1 MKKLLIISSI
11 LAVLAGAVSCDMNL
25 RPAGTI
31 DPDNALQTIAD
42 AENFREGMYVLF
54 RSTVGGSYASVDEI
68 RSDLFHATSSFGN
81 NGGTMYNWIQTAD
94 DGDASTLWA
103 NAYYVIADANFF
115 LQKSSEVN
123 TSEWSE
129 EDRASLS
136 VWRGE
141 AYFLRAYYHMELA
154 EKFCLSYVGNE
165 QSFGVPYVTVYNPT
179 SDIAQYPT
187 RGTLEHTFEMILGDL
202 DSAAKYVTTPGSIG
216 SDRIT
221 SDAVTALRA
230 RIALEMGDYSTA
242 LDMAESLI
250 NRYPLTSGL
259 ESFRNM
265 WFSDAKEESIL
276 QLYAS
281 NIELGAS
288 YDYTY
293 LGFNVDKQQFQPYYL
308 PEKWVIDLYE
318 PSDIRFQTYFLDT
331 TVAVAAGEKVPDI
344 YVLYKFSGNPA
355 LRSGTSWNYQIQ
367 PKVFRIAEMYLIA
380 AEASAMGAGA
390 DPMEYVNR
398 LRTNRGASSVTP
410 SADKTVMDII
420 MEERVR
426 EFIGEGFRIQDLK
439 RMKYNLERGEA
450 QNPSTLYQP
459 DIHQSFFKSYADP
472 KMLYPIPQ
480 AELDANPNMAGE
492 QNDQY

>member
-1 MKKLLIISSI
+1 MHKIFELKEMDDEKLLSI
-11 LAVLAGAVSCDMNL
+11 AEELGIKGAKKKDKEALVYEIMDKEAVIDSQKEPEKPARKRG
-25 RPAGTI
+25 RPKKNT
-31 DPDNALQTIAD
+31 PAD
-42 AENFREGMYVLF
+42 
-54 RSTVGGSYASVDEI
+54 
-68 RSDLFHATSSFGN
+68 
-81 NGGTMYNWIQTAD
+81 
-94 DGDASTLWA
+94 
-103 NAYYVIADANFF
+103 
-115 LQKSSEVN
+115 
-123 TSEWSE
+123 
-129 EDRASLS
+129 
-136 VWRGE
+136 
-141 AYFLRAYYHMELA
+141 
-154 EKFCLSYVGNE
+154 
-165 QSFGVPYVTVYNPT
+165 QSGKP
-179 SDIAQYPT
+179 
-187 RGTLEHTFEMILGDL
+187 
-202 DSAAKYVTTPGSIG
+202 AAKASKEEKAQPAETGKPDTDTETAAEAASGNADEKKDGTQSTKTLKKRGRKPKNQQTQGQQPQQADPAEEKTEEPAVQEAAAETEPEDSQEQ
-216 SDRIT
+216 RIR
-221 SDAVTALRA
+221 RA
-230 RIALEMGDYSTA
+230 RIKAQE
-242 LDMAESLI
+242 
-250 NRYPLTSGL
+250 
-259 ESFRNM
+259 
-265 WFSDAKEESIL
+265 IL
-276 QLYAS
+276 QKAAEKANGQQREAAQGQNPDLKKGEAAQQDGMQQQGKLPLQKDRR
-281 NIELGAS
+281 NAQFGNG
-288 YDYTY
+288 TQ
-293 LGFNVDKQQFQPYYL
+293 DKQQFQPYYL

>member
-1 MKKLLIISSI
+1 
-11 LAVLAGAVSCDMNL
+11 
-25 RPAGTI
+25 
-31 DPDNALQTIAD
+31 
-42 AENFREGMYVLF
+42 
-54 RSTVGGSYASVDEI
+54 
-68 RSDLFHATSSFGN
+68 
-81 NGGTMYNWIQTAD
+81 
-94 DGDASTLWA
+94 
-103 NAYYVIADANFF
+103 
-115 LQKSSEVN
+115 
-123 TSEWSE
+123 
-129 EDRASLS
+129 
-136 VWRGE
+136 
-141 AYFLRAYYHMELA
+141 
-154 EKFCLSYVGNE
+154 
-165 QSFGVPYVTVYNPT
+165 
-179 SDIAQYPT
+179 
-187 RGTLEHTFEMILGDL
+187 
-202 DSAAKYVTTPGSIG
+202 
-216 SDRIT
+216 
-221 SDAVTALRA
+221 
-230 RIALEMGDYSTA
+230 
-242 LDMAESLI
+242 
-250 NRYPLTSGL
+250 
-259 ESFRNM
+259 M

-398 LRTNRGASSVTP
+398 LRTNRGASSVIP

-439 RMKYNLERGEA
+439 RMKYNLERSEA

>member
-1 MKKLLIISSI
+1 MHKIFELKEMDDEKLLSI
-11 LAVLAGAVSCDMNL
+11 AEELGIKGAKKKDKEALVYEIMDKEAVIDSQKEPEKPARKRG
-25 RPAGTI
+25 RPKKNT
-31 DPDNALQTIAD
+31 PAD
-42 AENFREGMYVLF
+42 
-54 RSTVGGSYASVDEI
+54 
-68 RSDLFHATSSFGN
+68 
-81 NGGTMYNWIQTAD
+81 
-94 DGDASTLWA
+94 
-103 NAYYVIADANFF
+103 
-115 LQKSSEVN
+115 
-123 TSEWSE
+123 
-129 EDRASLS
+129 
-136 VWRGE
+136 
-141 AYFLRAYYHMELA
+141 
-154 EKFCLSYVGNE
+154 
-165 QSFGVPYVTVYNPT
+165 QSGKP
-179 SDIAQYPT
+179 
-187 RGTLEHTFEMILGDL
+187 
-202 DSAAKYVTTPGSIG
+202 AAKASKEEKAQPAETGKPDTDTETGAETAEEKTEEPAVQEAAAETEPEDSQEQ
-216 SDRIT
+216 RIR
-221 SDAVTALRA
+221 RA
-230 RIALEMGDYSTA
+230 RIKAQE
-242 LDMAESLI
+242 
-250 NRYPLTSGL
+250 
-259 ESFRNM
+259 
-265 WFSDAKEESIL
+265 IL
-276 QLYAS
+276 QKAAEKANGQQREAAQGQNPDLKKGEAAQQDGMQQQGKLPLQKDRR
-281 NIELGAS
+281 NAQFGNG
-288 YDYTY
+288 TQ
-293 LGFNVDKQQFQPYYL
+293 DKQQFQPYYL